1 MSTAKALANGYPLG
15 AIVVRRDCNDILV
28 PGTHATTFGGN
39 ALGCA
44 AGLAVFDVFEKEN
57 ILEHSANISKFI
69 FARLEKMATKY
80 DFIKELRGQ
89 GMMIGIAL
97 SIAPGPFVAAARE
110 KGLLILTAGEDA
122 LRLLP
127 ALNLTEA
134 EATEG
139 LDILESLFAQE
150 AK

>member
-1 MSTAKALANGYPLG
+1 M
-15 AIVVRRDCNDILV
+15 
-28 PGTHATTFGGN
+28 
-39 ALGCA
+39 A
-44 AGLAVFDVFEKEN
+44 A
-57 ILEHSANISKFI
+57 
-69 FARLEKMATKY
+69 KY

-89 GMMIGIAL
+89 GMMIGVAL

-127 ALNLTEA
+127 ALNLSEA

>member
-1 MSTAKALANGYPLG
+1 MWSPVTKPSST
-15 AIVVRRDCNDILV
+15 
-28 PGTHATTFGGN
+28 
-39 ALGCA
+39 
-44 AGLAVFDVFEKEN
+44 
-57 ILEHSANISKFI
+57 
-69 FARLEKMATKY
+69 
-80 DFIKELRGQ
+80 
-89 GMMIGIAL
+89 IAL
-97 SIAPGPFVAAARE
+97 SIVPGPFVAAARE

>member
-1 MSTAKALANGYPLG
+1 
-15 AIVVRRDCNDILV
+15 
-28 PGTHATTFGGN
+28 
-39 ALGCA
+39 
-44 AGLAVFDVFEKEN
+44 
-57 ILEHSANISKFI
+57 
-69 FARLEKMATKY
+69 MADKY

-97 SIAPGPFVAAARE
+97 TVPPAPFVAAARE

-134 EATEG
+134 EALEG
-139 LDILESLFAQE
+139 LAILETLFE
-150 AK
+150 EETTK